1 MSESTDKSVGQTVTE
16 AHYLYCVVSCRE
28 KMSLGEIGIEGNRVC
43 TLPYQTLSAV
53 AQVCAP
59 QAYVSQDEAVV
70 KAWVLAHQKVVETA
84 WERFGTVIP
93 FSFDVIVK
101 GSEFRVLDWLKE
113 NYRELLDKLARLKG
127 KAEYG
132 VQIAWDTKLIME
144 SIARTDEQTRELQR
158 KIESMPEGTAYL
170 YEQKLEKL
178 LKQKLEQE
186 ADQYFKDFYQRIRS
200 CVEDVRVE
208 KVTKDKDKQ
217 VLANLSCLAEK
228 VAPRRLAE
236 ELDRIQ
242 VTNRFS
248 VRFTG
253 PWPPY
258 SFVSP

>member
-28 KMSLGEIGIEGNRVC
+28 KMSLGEIGIEGNRVY
-43 TLPYQTLSAV
+43 TIPYQTLSAV
-53 AQVCAP
+53 AHVCAP

-93 FSFDVIVK
+93 FGFDVIVK
-101 GSEFRVLDWLKE
+101 GSELRVLDWLKE
-113 NYRELLDKLARLKG
+113 NYRELLEKLARLKG

-132 VQIAWDTKLIME
+132 VQIGWDHRVILEKITQ
-144 SIARTDEQTRELQR
+144 TDRQTRELQR
-158 KIESMPEGTAYL
+158 KIQSLPEGTAYL
-170 YEQKLEKL
+170 YEQKLQQL
-178 LKQKLEQE
+178 LKQKLTQQAEH
-186 ADQYFKDFYQRIRS
+186 YFKDFYERIRNS
-200 CVEDVRVE
+200 VEDVRVE
-208 KVTKDKDKQ
+208 RLSKDKDRQ
-217 VLANLSCLAEK
+217 MLANLSCLAEK
-228 VAPRRLAE
+228 DAPRSLGEA
-236 ELDRIQ
+236 LDRIQ
-242 VTNRFS
+242 AMNGFF